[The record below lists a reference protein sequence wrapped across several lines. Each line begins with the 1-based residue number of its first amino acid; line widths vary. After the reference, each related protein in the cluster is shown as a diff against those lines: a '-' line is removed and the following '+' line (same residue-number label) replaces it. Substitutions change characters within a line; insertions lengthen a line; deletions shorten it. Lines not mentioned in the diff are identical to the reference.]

1 MIYPTTN
8 ESNYINS
15 FDFEEDD
22 WYNYQD
28 YDVYDRFDEEMY

>member
-15 FDFEEDD
+15 YGFEEDD
-22 WYNYQD
+22 YYNYQD
-28 YDVYDRFDEEMY
+28 IDDYDRFDEEMY

>member
-15 FDFEEDD
+15 YDFEDEYDYED
-22 WYNYQD
+22 YE
-28 YDVYDRFDEEMY
+28 RFDEEMY

>member
-22 WYNYQD
+22 YYNYRD
-28 YDVYDRFDEEMY
+28 YEYDRFDEEMY

>member
-15 FDFEEDD
+15 YDFEDD
-22 WYNYQD
+22 DYYNYQD
-28 YDVYDRFDEEMY
+28 YEYDRYDEEMY